1 MNDFSQLVYDVV
13 ATVSPI
19 DDRNHRHEFLVGS
32 KLPLG
37 IALQLA
43 TSYWQNMLHLRP
55 VVEIKEC
62 ESGSVYVKFFTYISS
77 NDNKE
82 TCN

>member
-13 ATVSPI
+13 ATVTPM
-19 DDRNHRHEFLVGS
+19 DDVNHRHEFLVGS

-43 TSYWQNMLHLRP
+43 TSYWQNMLHLAP
-55 VVEIKEC
+55 VVEVKEC
-62 ESGSVYVKFFTYISS
+62 ESRSVYVKFFTYVTSDKHE
-77 NDNKE
+77 N
-82 TCN
+82 